1 MLAKISGR
9 VMEEKMAKKEQSRE
23 RPKQKGSTL
32 DVAGQTLIRDIS
44 FCGVPENGSNASM
57 VDVKDGKIIRIRP
70 MHYDWKYDPKD
81 MNPWKM
87 ESRGKVFEPSMKTL
101 LPPYSIAYKNRVYSP
116 ARILHP
122 MMRVDFDP
130 NGNRNPQNRGISK
143 YKRISWDQALDI
155 IAGEMNRIKAKYGP
169 TALLYESDQHGENKV
184 VQACHGA
191 GRRLLRL
198 WGGFTQQNRQPDSWE
213 GWWWGSKHFWGC
225 EPVGQGKQSNL
236 LYDISKNAE
245 LLLFWGCDQE
255 TTPWGWGGQLPSRL
269 SYWWTELGIKQ
280 IYVCPDLNYAAAVH
294 ADRWIPILPNTDAAM
309 YLAITYHWFK
319 NGTYDKEYLKT
330 HAVGVEKY
338 EAYVMGNEDGVPKTP
353 EWAAPITGVSS
364 RVIKALAEEWASKRT
379 TVVIGNGG
387 PGIRGPYAT
396 EAARLQNICLA
407 MQGLGKPGVNQSKMI
422 EWGLFDKPDQYAQPR
437 SLRVPNLRMAYRGG
451 HPDETNHPS
460 FIPKTYI
467 PKAILEGQCDWYG
480 VECETAPRE
489 DQFVHYKYP
498 ADGCAKIHMVWTDSP
513 SWVTSWN
520 CGNDY
525 IQAMRHP
532 DIEFMFA
539 QHIWLE
545 NECLLADIIL
555 PVNTKLEEDD
565 IALDIFSGQYNLLYP
580 EHKCVEPLGESYS
593 DYEIVCK
600 LAERLGL
607 LGEYT
612 EGKSIPDWIKYG
624 WEISRCADLI
634 SWEELNEK
642 GYYIVPTADNW
653 EDVPAGFYEFYKDP
667 DKHPLS
673 TPTGKLEFEA
683 TGLLKHFPDD
693 LERPPVPKWIAKGI
707 SHEETIGTER
717 SKKYPLLVC
726 SNHPRWGVHSEHKD
740 MIWLREIETCNVRGP
755 DGYQYQP
762 GWLHPSEAEKR
773 GIKNGDIISI
783 YNDRG
788 TLLAGAYITERIMP
802 GVVYIDHGAKWDP
815 IALGE
820 IDRGGA
826 INTIVPRNTTS
837 KNAVGHAV
845 SGFLAQVEKTDM
857 EALRRK
863 YPEAFERPF
872 HPHAGPGLEG
882 WIEGGK

>member
-1 MLAKISGR
+1 MA
-9 VMEEKMAKKEQSRE
+9 EKKKKPGKRE
-23 RPKQKGSTL
+23 GAEK
-32 DVAGQTLIRDIS
+32 TLIRDIS

-57 VDVKDGKIIRIRP
+57 VDVKDGKILRIRP
-70 MHYDWKYDPKD
+70 MHYDWKYDPEKD

-87 ESRGKVFEPSMKTL
+87 EVRGKTFEPSMKTL
-101 LPPYSIAYKNRVYSP
+101 IPPYSIAYKKRVYSP
-116 ARILHP
+116 ARIRYP

-130 NGNRNPQNRGISK
+130 NGDRNPQNRGVSK

-155 IAGEMNRIKAKYGP
+155 IIGEMNRVKKKYGP
-169 TALLYESDQHGENKV
+169 TAILYQSDQHGENKV

-191 GRRLLRL
+191 GRKLLRL

-225 EPVGQGKQSNL
+225 EPVGQGMQSNL
-236 LYDISKNAE
+236 LYDMSKNSE

-255 TTPWGWGGQLPSRL
+255 TTPWGWQGQLPSRL

-330 HAVGVEKY
+330 HAVGVDKY
-338 EAYVMGNEDGVPKTP
+338 QAYVMGEEEGVPKTP
-353 EWAAPITGVSS
+353 EWAAPITGVPA
-364 RVIKALAEEWASKRT
+364 RTIRALAEEWASKRT

-407 MQGLGKPGVNQSKMI
+407 MQGLGKPGVNQAKMI
-422 EWGLFDKPDQYAQPR
+422 EWGLFDKPDQYAQPKP
-437 SLRVPNLRMAYRGG
+437 LRVPYLRKAYTGG
-451 HPDETNHPS
+451 HPSDTNHPS
-460 FIPKTYI
+460 FIPKTYV
-467 PKAILEGQCDWYG
+467 PKAILEGECDWWG
-480 VECETAPRE
+480 CESETADRK

-498 ADGCAKIHMVWTDSP
+498 ADGCSKIHMVWTDSP
-513 SWVTSWN
+513 SWITCWN
-520 CGNDY
+520 SGNDY
-525 IQAMRHP
+525 VRAMRHP
-532 DIEFMFA
+532 DVEFMFA
-539 QHIWLE
+539 QHPWLE
-545 NECLLADIIL
+545 NDCLLADIIL

-565 IALDIFSGQYNLLYP
+565 IAGDIFSGQYNLLFP
-580 EHKCVEPLGESYS
+580 EHKCIEPLGESKT
-593 DYEIVCK
+593 DYEIACMI
-600 LAERLGL
+600 AERLGL
-607 LGEYT
+607 LKEYT
-612 EGKSIPDWIKYG
+612 GGKSIPELIKYG
-624 WEISRCADLI
+624 WETSRCADLI

-642 GYYIVPTADNW
+642 GYYVVPTADDW
-653 EDVPAGFYEFYKDP
+653 ENVPAGFYNFYKDP
-667 DKHPLS
+667 EKYPLT

-683 TGLLKHFPDD
+683 TGLKKHFPDD
-693 LERPPVPKWIAKGI
+693 LERPAVPKWVAKGI

-717 SKKYPLLVC
+717 SKKYPMLVC
-726 SNHPRWGVHSEHKD
+726 SNHPRWGVHSQHD
-740 MIWLREIETCNVRGP
+740 DITWLREIETCKIKGP
-755 DGYQYQP
+755 DGYQYHP
-762 GWLHPSEAEKR
+762 VWLHPTEAEKR
-773 GIKNGDIISI
+773 GIKHGDIVSI
-783 YNDRG
+783 YNERG
-788 TLLAGAYITERIMP
+788 TVLGGAYITERVMP

-815 IALGE
+815 IVPGE

-845 SGFLAQVEKTDM
+845 SGFLVEIEKTDM
-857 EALRRK
+857 EALKRK

-872 HPHAGPGLEG
+872 HPCAGPGLEAC
-882 WIEGGK
+882 IKGGE

>member
-1 MLAKISGR
+1 M
-9 VMEEKMAKKEQSRE
+9 V
-23 RPKQKGSTL
+23 

-155 IAGEMNRIKAKYGP
+155 IASEMNRIKKKYGP

-236 LYDISKNAE
+236 LYDIAKNAE
-245 LLLFWGCDQE
+245 LLLYWGCDQE

-280 IYVCPDLNYAAAVH
+280 IYVCPDLNYGAAVH

-338 EAYVMGNEDGVPKTP
+338 EAYVMGEEDGAPKTP
-353 EWAAPITGVSS
+353 EWAAPITGVPS

-379 TVVIGNGG
+379 TVVISNGG

-396 EAARLQNICLA
+396 EPARLQNICLA
-407 MQGLGKPGVNQSKMI
+407 MQGLGKPGVNQAKMI
-422 EWGLFDKPDQYAQPR
+422 EWGLFDKADQYAQPKP
-437 SLRVPNLRMAYRGG
+437 LRAPNLRPAYRGG

-498 ADGCAKIHMVWTDSP
+498 ADGCSKIHMVWTDSP

-525 IQAMRHP
+525 IRAMRHP

-565 IALDIFSGQYNLLYP
+565 IALDIFSGQYNLLFP
-580 EHKCVEPLGESYS
+580 EHKCVEPIGESYS

-607 LGEYT
+607 LEEYT

-624 WEISRCADLI
+624 WETSRCADLI
-634 SWEELNEK
+634 SWEELNKK
-642 GYYIVPTADNW
+642 GYYVIPTADNW
-653 EDVPAGFYEFYKDP
+653 EEVPAGFYEFYEDP
-667 DKHPLS
+667 ERHPLS

-683 TGLLKHFPDD
+683 TGLVEHFPDD

-740 MIWLREIETCNVRGP
+740 MIWIREIETSTVKGP
-755 DGYQYQP
+755 DGYQYHP
-762 GWLHPSEAEKR
+762 AWLHPSEAEKR
-773 GIKNGDIISI
+773 GIKNGDVVSI

-788 TLLAGAYITERIMP
+788 TVLAGAYITERIMP
-802 GVVYIDHGAKWDP
+802 GVLYIDHGAKWDP

-845 SGFLAQVEKTDM
+845 SGFLVQVEKTDM
-857 EALRRK
+857 AALRRK

-872 HPHAGPGLEG
+872 HPHAGPGLEA

>member
-1 MLAKISGR
+1 MVNVG
-9 VMEEKMAKKEQSRE
+9 EQ
-23 RPKQKGSTL
+23 TF
-32 DVAGQTLIRDIS
+32 IRDIS

-87 ESRGKVFEPSMKTL
+87 ESRGKTFEPSMKTL

-116 ARILHP
+116 ARILYP

-130 NGNRNPQNRGISK
+130 NGNRNPQNRGVSK

-155 IAGEMNRIKAKYGP
+155 IVSEMKRIKAKYGP

-236 LYDISKNAE
+236 LYDIAKNVE

-255 TTPWGWGGQLPSRL
+255 TTPWGWQGQLPSRL

-319 NGTYDKEYLKT
+319 HGTYDKEYLKT

-338 EAYVMGNEDGVPKTP
+338 EAYVMGEEDGVPKTP
-353 EWAAPITGVSS
+353 EWAAPITGVPS

-407 MQGLGKPGVNQSKMI
+407 MQGLGKPGVNQAKMI
-422 EWGLFDKPDQYAQPR
+422 EWGLFDKPDQYAQPK
-437 SLRVPNLRMAYRGG
+437 SLRVPNLRKAYRGG

-467 PKAILEGQCDWYG
+467 PKAILEGHCDWYG
-480 VECETAPRE
+480 VESETAPRE

-498 ADGCAKIHMVWTDSP
+498 ADGCSKIHMVWTDSP
-513 SWVTSWN
+513 SWITSWN

-525 IQAMRHP
+525 IRAMRHP

-539 QHIWLE
+539 QHICLE
-545 NECLLADIIL
+545 NECLLADIVL

-565 IALDIFSGQYNLLYP
+565 IAVDIFSGQYNLLFP
-580 EHKCVEPLGESYS
+580 EHKCIEPLGESYS
-593 DYEIVCK
+593 DYEIACK

-607 LGEYT
+607 LEKYT
-612 EGKSIPDWIKYG
+612 EGKSVPEWIKYG
-624 WEISRCADLI
+624 WETSRCADLI

-642 GYYIVPTADNW
+642 GYYVVPTADNW

-667 DKHPLS
+667 EKHPLS

-683 TGLLKHFPDD
+683 TGLVKHFPDD

-740 MIWLREIETCNVRGP
+740 MMWLREIETCKLKGP
-755 DGYQYQP
+755 DGYQYHP
-762 GWLHPSEAEKR
+762 AWLHPSEAEKR
-773 GIKNGDIISI
+773 GIKHGDVISI

-788 TLLAGAYITERIMP
+788 TVLAGAYITERIMP
-802 GVVYIDHGAKWDP
+802 DVVYIDHGAKWDP
-815 IALGE
+815 IVVGE

-857 EALRRK
+857 EALKRN

-872 HPHAGPGLEG
+872 HPCAGPGLEC

>member
-1 MLAKISGR
+1 MA
-9 VMEEKMAKKEQSRE
+9 EKQQSTKRSRE
-23 RPKQKGSTL
+23 KHSTA

-70 MHYDWKYDPKD
+70 MHYDWKYDPKY

-130 NGNRNPQNRGISK
+130 NGDRNPQNRGISK

-155 IAGEMNRIKAKYGP
+155 ITSEMKRIKTKYGP

-236 LYDISKNAE
+236 LYDIAKNTE

-255 TTPWGWGGQLPSRL
+255 TTPWGWQGQLPSRL

-338 EAYVMGNEDGVPKTP
+338 EAYVMGEEDGVPKTP
-353 EWAAPITGVSS
+353 EWAAPVTGVPSHI
-364 RVIKALAEEWASKRT
+364 IKALADEWADKRT

-407 MQGLGKPGVNQSKMI
+407 MQGLGKPGVNQAKMI
-422 EWGLFDKPDQYAQPR
+422 EWGLFDKPDQYAQPK
-437 SLRVPNLRMAYRGG
+437 SLRVPNLRKAYRGG

-480 VECETAPRE
+480 VESETAPRE

-498 ADGCAKIHMVWTDSP
+498 ADGCSKIHMVWTDSP
-513 SWVTSWN
+513 SWITSWN

-525 IQAMRHP
+525 IRAMRHP

-539 QHIWLE
+539 QHICLE

-565 IALDIFSGQYNLLYP
+565 IAVDIFSGQYNLLFP
-580 EHKCVEPLGESYS
+580 EHKCIDPLGESYS

-607 LGEYT
+607 LENYT
-612 EGKSIPDWIKYG
+612 EGKSVPEWIKYG
-624 WEISRCADLI
+624 WETSRCADLI
-634 SWEELNEK
+634 SWEELNRK
-642 GYYIVPTADNW
+642 GYYVVPTADNW

-667 DKHPLS
+667 EKHPLS

-683 TGLLKHFPDD
+683 TGLVKHFPDD

-740 MIWLREIETCNVRGP
+740 MIWLREIETCKLRGP
-755 DGYQYQP
+755 DGYQYHP
-762 GWLHPSEAEKR
+762 AWLHPSEADKR
-773 GIKNGDIISI
+773 GIKHGDVISI

-788 TLLAGAYITERIMP
+788 TVLAGAYITERIMP
-802 GVVYIDHGAKWDP
+802 DVVYIDHGAKWDP
-815 IALGE
+815 IAVGE

-845 SGFLAQVEKTDM
+845 SGFLVQVEKTDM
-857 EALRRK
+857 EALKRN

-872 HPHAGPGLEG
+872 HPCAGPDIEG